1 MKRRY
6 VACAICGIKFS
17 CITAAHV
24 KEHGLTLAEYKK
36 KYVATKPAE
45 LVHAL
50 AQFSPAE
57 IVEQALY
64 VLTPEE
70 LTDAVTTTALTAV
83 SRRARERIVQCSL
96 VLQNQRMVDHEQAAQ
111 ISAKVRQRFI
121 AEDWR
126 LFQDEDGN
134 PITNQ
139 ELLDIWYAAMKE
151 QRDISD
157 TQARLMNAVIQD
169 NRIVASRPGM
179 ADHEAFRGDHDRV
192 NQLPKLE
199 GQEREKVLSLYD
211 QIMQTLGQTADRKQ
225 REVEEA
231 AKVAEEEAQQEYDEG
246 EVIEGEFI
254 EDG

>member
-6 VACAICGIKFS
+6 IACAICGLKFS
-17 CITAAHV
+17 RITASHV
-24 KEHGLTLAEYKK
+24 RTHGITLEEYKK
-36 KYVATKPAE
+36 KYMVTKPVE
-45 LVHAL
+45 LVQAL

-64 VLTPEE
+64 VLTPDE
-70 LTDAVTTTALTAV
+70 LSDAVTTTALTAV
-83 SRRARERIVQCSL
+83 SRRARERIIQCSL

-134 PITNQ
+134 PLTNQ
-139 ELLDIWYAAMKE
+139 ELLEVWYAAMKE

-179 ADHEAFRGDHDRV
+179 QDHEAFRGDHDRV
-192 NQLPKLE
+192 EQLPKLE
-199 GQEREKVLSLYD
+199 GEEREKVLSLYD
-211 QIMQTLGQTADRKQ
+211 HIMQALSETADRKQ
-225 REVEEA
+225 VEQAEEVEEA
-231 AKVAEEEAQQEYDEG
+231 TRQECEDEG
-246 EVIEGEFI
+246 VIEGEFV